1 MVNSAVLFE
10 TFARPVYARQVFD
23 QIKKAQPKKLYFYS
37 NKARIGYP
45 EEMKNNEEIRS
56 WVKEIDWDCELHTF
70 FSDEYVDIYVST
82 LGSKDWVFKNEEEAI
97 VLEDDSIP
105 SIAFFEYCDFF
116 LNKYRDDKNVGF
128 ISGANY
134 AKNYK
139 IKNDVDHIYS
149 DMFYFYGFATWRDRW
164 QNINVNITSQEVISQ
179 GLFENYFYTRR
190 AALFFQDRFDKLADF
205 IDRTHCWDYVFMLNC
220 IKDKSYGVYPIV
232 NLVKN
237 IGVVG
242 THSDSSILRL
252 SNNVYQNDFYPFTS
266 QNLGEYD
273 DDFEKDML
281 KKTQYKTFR
290 SRLYGLLNSLLLCIL
305 GKYNLNRLKL
315 LIKRM

>member
-1 MVNSAVLFE
+1 
-10 TFARPVYARQVFD
+10 
-23 QIKKAQPKKLYFYS
+23 
-37 NKARIGYP
+37 
-45 EEMKNNEEIRS
+45 
-56 WVKEIDWDCELHTF
+56 
-70 FSDEYVDIYVST
+70 
-82 LGSKDWVFKNEEEAI
+82 
-97 VLEDDSIP
+97 
-105 SIAFFEYCDFF
+105 
-116 LNKYRDDKNVGF
+116 
-128 ISGANY
+128 
-134 AKNYK
+134 
-139 IKNDVDHIYS
+139 
-149 DMFYFYGFATWRDRW
+149 
-164 QNINVNITSQEVISQ
+164 
-179 GLFENYFYTRR
+179 
-190 AALFFQDRFDKLADF
+190 
-205 IDRTHCWDYVFMLNC
+205 MLNC